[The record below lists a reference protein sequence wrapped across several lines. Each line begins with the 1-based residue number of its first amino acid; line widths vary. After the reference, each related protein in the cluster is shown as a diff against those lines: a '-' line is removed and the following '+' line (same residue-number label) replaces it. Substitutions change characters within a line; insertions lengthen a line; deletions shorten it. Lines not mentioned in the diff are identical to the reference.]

1 MLVIPMTFLGAVYY
15 PWKNLSP
22 LPWLKVAV
30 LINPLVYVSE
40 GMRMSLTTG
49 IPHMAPLAVYAALIV
64 CIVAFLTLGINGFK
78 KRVLS

>member
-1 MLVIPMTFLGAVYY
+1 M
-15 PWKNLSP
+15 
-22 LPWLKVAV
+22 

-49 IPHMAPLAVYAALIV
+49 IPHMAPLAVYVALIV
-64 CIVAFLTLGINGFK
+64 CIAAFLTLGISGFK

>member
-1 MLVIPMTFLGAVYY
+1 
-15 PWKNLSP
+15 

-40 GMRMSLTTG
+40 GMRMALTTG

-64 CIVAFLTLGINGFK
+64 CIVAFLTLGIQGFK